1 MEHENRGEGLNAKD
15 NQSTQEERGIIDIH
29 NEITKA
35 INDLIKEENPN
46 NKGQDNE
53 VLPEPYQKYKE
64 RNNLLPEDF
73 YNSQSEGRDIY

>member
-15 NQSTQEERGIIDIH
+15 NQSTEEERGIIDIH
-29 NEITKA
+29 KEITKA

-53 VLPEPYQKYKE
+53 VLPEPYQTYNQ
-64 RNNLLPEDF
+64 RNDLIPEDF
-73 YNSQSEGRDIY
+73 YNSQSEGRDIQ

>member
-1 MEHENRGEGLNAKD
+1 MEHENRGEVNAKD

-46 NKGQDNE
+46 NKGQDDYDKN
-53 VLPEPYQKYKE
+53 YRE
-64 RNNLLPEDF
+64 RNDFISEDF

>member
-1 MEHENRGEGLNAKD
+1 MEHENRGEVNAKD
-15 NQSTQEERGIIDIH
+15 NQSTEEERGIIDIH

-53 VLPEPYQKYKE
+53 VLPEPYQTYNQ
-64 RNNLLPEDF
+64 RNDLIPEDF
-73 YNSQSEGRDIY
+73 YNSQSEGRDIQ

>member
-1 MEHENRGEGLNAKD
+1 MEHENCGEVNAKD
-15 NQSTQEERGIIDIH
+15 NQSTEQESQGVDIYQ
-29 NEITKA
+29 EITKA

-53 VLPEPYQKYKE
+53 VLPEPYQKYQE

-73 YNSQSEGRDIY
+73 YNSQSEGRDVY

>member
-1 MEHENRGEGLNAKD
+1 MEHENRGEVNAKD

-35 INDLIKEENPN
+35 INDLIQEENPN
-46 NKGQDNE
+46 YKGQDDYDKN
-53 VLPEPYQKYKE
+53 YRE
-64 RNNLLPEDF
+64 RNDFISEDF

>member
-1 MEHENRGEGLNAKD
+1 MEHENRGEVNAKD

-46 NKGQDNE
+46 NKGQDDYDKN
-53 VLPEPYQKYKE
+53 YRD
-64 RNNLLPEDF
+64 RNDFISEDF
-73 YNSQSEGRDIY
+73 YNSQSEGRDIQ

>member
-1 MEHENRGEGLNAKD
+1 MEHENRGEVNAKD
-15 NQSTQEERGIIDIH
+15 NQSTEQESQGVDIYQ
-29 NEITKA
+29 EITKA